1 MTPRRA
7 GTSPPPPSLVWKTL
21 KLLCWTGAPLGI
33 TAFAPV
39 VFRQVQSGLL
49 ENHTCQLV
57 ALGCAAGCLVW
68 AVLGRLVPFY
78 EVFIHE
84 LTHLVAGILFLKKPR
99 RIMASDE
106 GGQVDLY
113 GGNFIISLAPYCV
126 PLLPLGLIA
135 LWPALNPA
143 YHTWYCLLLG
153 FLCGTYLVSVV
164 RQFRLHQPD
173 LQEAG
178 RVFSILFCAVVNLI
192 LLAGLLGFAAD
203 GPAGAFAALRD
214 GLIQARV
221 TVTRLAALC
230 EPGMSAARDVLRDLM
245 P

>member
-7 GTSPPPPSLVWKTL
+7 GIAPPPPSLVWKTL
-21 KLLCWTGAPLGI
+21 KLLCWAGAPLGI
-33 TAFAPV
+33 AAFAPLV
-39 VFRQVQSGLL
+39 VRQAQTELL
-49 ENHTCQLV
+49 ENHACQLV
-57 ALGCAAGCLVW
+57 GLGCAAGCLVW

-78 EVFIHE
+78 EVFVHE
-84 LTHLVAGILFLKKPR
+84 LTHLVVGILFLKKPR

-153 FLCGTYLVSVV
+153 VLCGTYLVSVV

-178 RVFSILFCAVVNLI
+178 PMFSILFCAGVNLV

-203 GPAGAFAALRD
+203 GPPGALAALRD
-214 GLIQARV
+214 GLIQARA
-221 TVTRLAALC
+221 TVTWLAALC
-230 EPGMSAARDVLRDLM
+230 APGVTAAGEMLRSLM